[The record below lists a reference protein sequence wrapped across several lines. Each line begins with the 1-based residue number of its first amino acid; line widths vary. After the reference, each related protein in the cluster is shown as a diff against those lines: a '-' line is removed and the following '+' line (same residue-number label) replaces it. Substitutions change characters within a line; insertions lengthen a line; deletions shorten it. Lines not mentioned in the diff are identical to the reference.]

1 MYAGMRSCNATDKR
15 RRGEV
20 NRTKEIEVKSA
31 LEIIKM
37 LGPSDLGLGNG
48 NGKGNWDEID
58 IESFLEGSMLI
69 ASILFT
75 LVCPK

>member
-1 MYAGMRSCNATDKR
+1 
-15 RRGEV
+15 V